1 MRPYP
6 QETLGKPLSPRRAL
20 GGKRYLC
27 PPSCLEEGSSQ
38 KLRGSEGTQD
48 GAGDF
53 HGARALSFK
62 SPSFRIGAHQQ
73 SWGLVAGH
81 ARKKERGRMA
91 EKGSKKERAKD
102 LAKDLAKE
110 GLGAAKEAT
119 TERSSREEKGEG
131 VLDKARGRLKEAAG
145 AVTGDEERKAE
156 GRAEQ
161 FEGTLKDKK
170 GKLKD
175 LLE

>member
-1 MRPYP
+1 M
-6 QETLGKPLSPRRAL
+6 T
-20 GGKRYLC
+20 
-27 PPSCLEEGSSQ
+27 
-38 KLRGSEGTQD
+38 
-48 GAGDF
+48 
-53 HGARALSFK
+53 
-62 SPSFRIGAHQQ
+62 
-73 SWGLVAGH
+73 
-81 ARKKERGRMA
+81 

-110 GLGAAKEAT
+110 GVGAVKEAA
-119 TERSSREEKGEG
+119 TERSNRQDKGEG
-131 VLDKARGRLKEAAG
+131 VLDKTRGRLKEASG
-145 AVTGDEERKAE
+145 ALTGDEERKAE

>member
-1 MRPYP
+1 M
-6 QETLGKPLSPRRAL
+6 T
-20 GGKRYLC
+20 
-27 PPSCLEEGSSQ
+27 
-38 KLRGSEGTQD
+38 
-48 GAGDF
+48 
-53 HGARALSFK
+53 
-62 SPSFRIGAHQQ
+62 
-73 SWGLVAGH
+73 
-81 ARKKERGRMA
+81 ER
-91 EKGSKKERAKD
+91 GSKKERAKN

-145 AVTGDEERKAE
+145 AVSGDEERKAE

-161 FEGTLKDKK
+161 RKGTLKDKK